1 MKKILILMIIG
12 IAVSSCSDENECPN
26 CLELTT
32 KSLLY
37 TDSEGVNLLFGN
49 QAIYNP
55 ENFFIIDNNNRD
67 VDVRLQEENG
77 TIAFDL
83 GVNATSYRIFLA
95 DTFEDELQFELAER
109 KSEVCCGNVTF
120 SNKTI
125 LNGQEI
131 DNSDFIIV
139 IAN

>member
-1 MKKILILMIIG
+1 MLTFLW
-12 IAVSSCSDENECPN
+12 SCNDDDEKACPD

-37 TDSEGVNLLFGN
+37 TNSEGANLFFGD

-55 ENFFIIDNNNRD
+55 ENLFIIDNNNTA
-67 VDVRLQEENG
+67 VGLRLQEESG
-77 TIAFDL
+77 TIEFDL
-83 GVNATSYRIFLA
+83 EVNATSYRIFLT

-120 SNKTI
+120 STKTT

-139 IAN
+139 IVN